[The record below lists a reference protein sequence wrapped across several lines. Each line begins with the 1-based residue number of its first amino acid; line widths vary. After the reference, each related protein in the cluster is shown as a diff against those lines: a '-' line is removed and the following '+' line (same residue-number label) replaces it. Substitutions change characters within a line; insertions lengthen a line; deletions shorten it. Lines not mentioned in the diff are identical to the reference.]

1 MRLPG
6 ASWFLAAALSASP
19 LAAATTTTLPAAASI
34 QGIAPFFS
42 DVRVFNTSYTDTLAV
57 GATYRCFLGACPA
70 SAPEIVFPLAPRES
84 AAFDDMKAP
93 ARIAQARSPT
103 VK

>member
-6 ASWFLAAALSASP
+6 PSWFLAAALPAVP
-19 LAAATTTTLPAAASI
+19 LSAATTITLPAVASI

-57 GATYRCFLGACPA
+57 GATYRCFLGPCP
-70 SAPEIVFPLAPRES
+70 STAPEIVFPVGPRES
-84 AAFDDMKAP
+84 VAFDDMVLATFGAP
-93 ARIAQARSPT
+93 N
-103 VK
+103 